1 MSEQQKIL
9 VVDDSASN
17 RQLLGELLQADYTVL
32 LAKNGEQALF
42 RAREQLPDLI
52 LLDVMM
58 PEMDGYEVLQ
68 LLKADPDTAPIG
80 VIFITGLD
88 TPDDEERGLLMGASD
103 YIAKP
108 FHPAVV
114 KARVSVHMQVARQRR
129 MLETLANIDALTELP
144 NRRQLDAVLAAEC
157 SRAGRTGN
165 PLSVAILD
173 VDYFKL
179 YNDYYGHAMGD
190 RVLQTIA
197 SVLNSK
203 MKRPSDLAARYGGE
217 EFVLIMP
224 DTLLEGALE
233 LANKLCSAI
242 AALQIPHEKSRDYA
256 CVTVSIGVASGT
268 VNVQPTAES
277 LLQVADAR
285 LYRAKAAGRNRA
297 LAT

>member
-1 MSEQQKIL
+1 MSERQKIL

-32 LAKNGEQALF
+32 LAKNGEQALL
-42 RAREQLPDLI
+42 RARDLKPDLI

-58 PEMDGYEVLQ
+58 PEMDGYEVLR
-68 LLKADPDTAPIG
+68 LLKADPQTAPIG

-108 FHPAVV
+108 FHSAVV
-114 KARVSVHMQVARQRR
+114 KARVAVHMQVARQRR

-144 NRRQLDAVLAAEC
+144 NRRQLDVVLAAEC

-165 PLSVAILD
+165 PLSVALLD

-197 SVLNSK
+197 SVLNGK

-224 DTLLEGALE
+224 DTLIEGALE
-233 LANKLCSAI
+233 LAEELCLAI
-242 AALQIPHEKSRDYA
+242 ATLQIPHEKSKDYA
-256 CVTVSIGVASGT
+256 CVTVSIGIASSSPG
-268 VNVQPTAES
+268 VPPTAES

-285 LYRAKAAGRNRA
+285 LYHAKAAGRNRA
-297 LAT
+297 QAA

>member
-1 MSEQQKIL
+1 MSERQKIL

-32 LAKNGEQALF
+32 LAKNGEQALL
-42 RAREQLPDLI
+42 RARDLKPDLI

-58 PEMDGYEVLQ
+58 PEMDGYEVLR
-68 LLKADPDTAPIG
+68 LLKADPQTAPIG

-103 YIAKP
+103 YITKP
-108 FHPAVV
+108 FHSAVV
-114 KARVSVHMQVARQRR
+114 KARVAVHMQVARQRR
-129 MLETLANIDALTELP
+129 MLEILANIDALTELP
-144 NRRQLDAVLAAEC
+144 NRRQLDVVLAAEC

-165 PLSVAILD
+165 PLSVALLD

-197 SVLNSK
+197 SVLNGK

-224 DTLLEGALE
+224 DTLIDGALE
-233 LANKLCSAI
+233 LAQELCQAI
-242 AALQIPHEKSRDYA
+242 ASLQIPHEKSKDYA
-256 CVTVSIGVASGT
+256 CVTVSIGIASSSAK
-268 VNVQPTAES
+268 VPPTAES

-285 LYRAKAAGRNRA
+285 LYHAKAAGRNRA